1 MAFLSRDPLQSPAM
15 PGIPLPLRDDVTERG
30 ARAASNRQGLGVL
43 EFTRVGARTALT
55 RAFARSPLKILNPRR
70 ADQSASVYLATYGG
84 GLVGGDRID
93 VSIGV
98 GPGAAAL
105 VTTQASTKVFRSP
118 LGASQDLRAEVAGDG
133 LLVLLPDPVTCFA
146 GASYRQE
153 QHIHL
158 DTGANLVLVDRL
170 TAGRIESGER
180 WLFDEYANRLFI
192 WQGDRLVLHD
202 AVVLTGEDG
211 DIGARLGR
219 VNCLAVVVLVG
230 PALIETAARLTGMIH
245 ETPVTRRPD
254 LLASAAPIGDAGAIL
269 RFASHSVEEL
279 ALTLRRD
286 LGIVITLLGDDPWI
300 GK

>member
-1 MAFLSRDPLQSPAM
+1 M

-30 ARAASNRQGLGVL
+30 ARAASTRQGLGVL
-43 EFTRVGARTALT
+43 EFTRVGARTVLT
-55 RAFARSPLKILNPRR
+55 RAFATSPLKFLNPRR

-118 LGASQDLRAEVAGDG
+118 LGARQDLRAQVAGDG
-133 LLVLLPDPVTCFA
+133 LLALLPDPVTCFA

-158 DTGANLVLVDRL
+158 DATASLVLVDRL

-180 WLFDEYANRLFI
+180 WRFDEYANRLFI

-211 DIGARLGR
+211 DVAARFGR
-219 VNCLAVVVLVG
+219 VNCLAVVVLAG
-230 PALIETAARLTGMIH
+230 PALAATAARLT
-245 ETPVTRRPD
+245 ETIDSTPLTRRPD
-254 LLASAAPIGDAGAIL
+254 LLASAAPFGDAGAIF
-269 RFASHSVEEL
+269 RFASHSVEDL
-279 ALTLRRD
+279 ALALRRD
-286 LGIVITLLGDDPWI
+286 LGIVATLLGDDPWI